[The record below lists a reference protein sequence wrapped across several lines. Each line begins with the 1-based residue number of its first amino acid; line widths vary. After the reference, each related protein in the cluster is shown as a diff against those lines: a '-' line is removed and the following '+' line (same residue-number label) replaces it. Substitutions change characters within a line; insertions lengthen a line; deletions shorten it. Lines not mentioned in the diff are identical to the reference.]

1 LAARRNKKVIE
12 QTDIEEAIERVIAG
26 PERKNRLIN
35 PGEKRIIAYH
45 EAGHAVVINTLPE
58 GDPIQKVSIISRGM
72 AGGYTISLPEEDRML
87 DSRKKIIA
95 QMVGLLGG
103 RAAEALIFNDITSG
117 ASNDIENVTKLARKM
132 ITRLGMSSD
141 LGPRVFGQQDEM
153 VFLGREI
160 TEQRDYSESVAERI
174 DKEVQTLVTDAYEEA
189 FRILTKYK
197 DKLILVAEKLL
208 ELETLSRDQFEA
220 IFPTPVQKNQGIPQM
235 QHSLESEAV
244 K

>member
-1 LAARRNKKVIE
+1 
-12 QTDIEEAIERVIAG
+12 
-26 PERKNRLIN
+26 
-35 PGEKRIIAYH
+35 
-45 EAGHAVVINTLPE
+45 
-58 GDPIQKVSIISRGM
+58 M

-103 RAAEALIFNDITSG
+103 RAAEALIFDDITSG

-160 TEQRDYSESVAERI
+160 SEQRDYSESVAERI
-174 DKEVQTLVTDAYEEA
+174 DKEVQSLVTDAYDEA
-189 FRILTKYK
+189 LRILTQHKG
-197 DKLILVAEKLL
+197 KLIEVAERLL
-208 ELETLSRDQFEA
+208 EVETLSREQFEA
-220 IFPTPVQKNQGIPQM
+220 IFPSPVKKNQGIPQLI
-235 QHSLESEAV
+235 QSA
-244 K
+244 